1 MAINKTG
8 DSMKEIININ
18 DLFSIEKGS
27 IISIVGSGGKTTL
40 LFFLAAEL
48 KHNYNVLVTTSAK
61 ILKPLINQYDFL
73 FTNVESFI
81 NSDLKNKNNI
91 TVISKSINESNNKL
105 IGIDDND
112 LEKLIGYFD
121 VILIEADGSNKLPL
135 KGWKNHEPPVLKKSN
150 KTIGIIPVSVLGRD
164 IDTSYIYGYEEFK
177 KLAGNESNVNEETI
191 KNICISENG
200 IFKNSAGEKYLF
212 INQADTKYDVD
223 KSVKLAKYLHENIE
237 NINFKIVIGSLQEEK
252 FYEY

>member
-1 MAINKTG
+1 
-8 DSMKEIININ
+8 MKEILDFH
-18 DLFSIEKGS
+18 DLFSIEKGN

-61 ILKPLINQYDFL
+61 ILKPSINQYDSI

-81 NSDLKNKNNI
+81 NSNLTNKNNI

-112 LEKLIGYFD
+112 LEKLINYFD

-135 KGWKNHEPPVLKKSN
+135 KGWKNHEPPVLKKTN
-150 KTIGIIPVSVLGRD
+150 KIIGIIPVSVLGRN
-164 IDTSYIYGYEEFK
+164 IDNSFIYGYDEFK
-177 KLAGNESNVNEETI
+177 KIAGNNSQVDEETI

-200 IFKNSAGEKYLF
+200 IFKNSTGEKYLF
-212 INQADTKYDVD
+212 INQADTEQD
-223 KSVKLAKYLHENIE
+223 KEKSIKIADYIYKNIE
-237 NINFKIVIGSLQEEK
+237 NIDFKIVIGSLHEEK

>member
-1 MAINKTG
+1 
-8 DSMKEIININ
+8 MKEILNTHNLFNIEMGN
-18 DLFSIEKGS
+18 

-40 LFFLAAEL
+40 LLFLAAEL
-48 KHNYNVLVTTSAK
+48 RHNYNVLVTTSAK
-61 ILKPLINQYDFL
+61 ILKPSINQYDSI

-81 NSDLKNKNNI
+81 NSDLTNKNNI

-112 LEKLIGYFD
+112 LEKLINYFD

-135 KGWKNHEPPVLKKSN
+135 KGWKNHEPPVLKKTN
-150 KTIGIIPVSVLGRD
+150 KIIGIIPVSVLGRN
-164 IDTSYIYGYEEFK
+164 IDNSFIYGYEEFK
-177 KLAGNESNVNEETI
+177 KFSGNNTQVDEETI

-200 IFKNSAGEKYLF
+200 IFKNSIGEKYLF
-212 INQADTKYDVD
+212 INQADTEQD
-223 KSVKLAKYLHENIE
+223 KEKSIKIADYIYKNIE
-237 NINFKIVIGSLQEEK
+237 NIDFKIVIGSLHEEK

>member
-1 MAINKTG
+1 
-8 DSMKEIININ
+8 MKEILNTH
-18 DLFSIEKGS
+18 DLFNIEMGN

-48 KHNYNVLVTTSAK
+48 RRNYNVLVTTSAK
-61 ILKPLINQYDFL
+61 ILKPSINQYDSI

-81 NSDLKNKNNI
+81 NSDLTNKNNI

-112 LEKLIGYFD
+112 LEKLINYFD

-135 KGWKNHEPPVLKKSN
+135 KGWKNHEPPVLKKTN
-150 KTIGIIPVSVLGRD
+150 KTIGIIPVSVLGRN
-164 IDTSYIYGYEEFK
+164 IDNSFIYGYGEFK
-177 KLAGNESNVNEETI
+177 KIAGNNSQVDEETI
-191 KNICISENG
+191 KNICFSENW
-200 IFKNSAGEKYLF
+200 IFKNSTGEKYLF
-212 INQADTKYDVD
+212 INQADTEQD
-223 KSVKLAKYLHENIE
+223 KEKSIKIADYIYKNIE
-237 NINFKIVIGSLQEEK
+237 NIDFKIVIGSLHEEK

>member
-1 MAINKTG
+1 
-8 DSMKEIININ
+8 MKEILNTH
-18 DLFSIEKGS
+18 DLFNIEMGN

-40 LFFLAAEL
+40 LLFLAAEL
-48 KHNYNVLVTTSAK
+48 SHNYNVLVTTSAK
-61 ILKPLINQYDFL
+61 IFKPSINQYDSI

-81 NSDLKNKNNI
+81 NSNLINKNNI

-112 LEKLIGYFD
+112 LEKLINYFD

-135 KGWKNHEPPVLKKSN
+135 KGWKNHEPPVLKKTN
-150 KTIGIIPVSVLGRD
+150 KIIGIIPVSVLGRN
-164 IDTSYIYGYEEFK
+164 IDNSFIYGYDEFK
-177 KLAGNESNVNEETI
+177 KIAGNNSQVDEETI

-200 IFKNSAGEKYLF
+200 IFKNSTGEKYLF
-212 INQADTKYDVD
+212 INQADTEQD
-223 KSVKLAKYLHENIE
+223 KEKSIKIADYIYKNIE
-237 NINFKIVIGSLQEEK
+237 NIDFKIVIGSLHEEK

>member
-1 MAINKTG
+1 
-8 DSMKEIININ
+8 MKEILDFH
-18 DLFSIEKGS
+18 DLFSIEKGN

-48 KHNYNVLVTTSAK
+48 RRNYNVLVTTSAK
-61 ILKPLINQYDFL
+61 ILKPSINQYDSI

-81 NSDLKNKNNI
+81 NSDLTNKNNI

-112 LEKLIGYFD
+112 LEKLINYFD

-135 KGWKNHEPPVLKKSN
+135 KGWKNHEPPVLKKTN
-150 KTIGIIPVSVLGRD
+150 KIIGIIPVSVLGRN
-164 IDTSYIYGYEEFK
+164 IDNSFIYGYDEFK
-177 KLAGNESNVNEETI
+177 KIAGNNSQVDEETI

-200 IFKNSAGEKYLF
+200 IFKNSTGEKYLF
-212 INQADTKYDVD
+212 INQADTEQD
-223 KSVKLAKYLHENIE
+223 KEKSIKIADYIYKNIE
-237 NINFKIVIGSLQEEK
+237 NIDFKIVIGSLHEEK

>member
-1 MAINKTG
+1 
-8 DSMKEIININ
+8 MKEIINIH
-18 DLFSIEKGS
+18 DLFNIEKGS

-48 KHNYNVLVTTSAK
+48 RRNYYVLVTTSAK
-61 ILKPLINQYDFL
+61 ILKPSVDQYDFL
-73 FTNVESFI
+73 FTNVESFT
-81 NSDLKNKNNI
+81 NSNLTNKNNI
-91 TVISKSINESNNKL
+91 TVISKSINEWNNKL
-105 IGIDDND
+105 IGIDDED
-112 LEKLIGYFD
+112 LEKLINYFD

-150 KTIGIIPVSVLGRD
+150 KTIGVIPVSVLGRN
-164 IDTSYIYGYEEFK
+164 IDNSFIYGYEEFK
-177 KLAGNESNVNEETI
+177 KLAGNATHVNEETI
-191 KNICISENG
+191 KNICISKNG
-200 IFKNSAGEKYLF
+200 IFKNSTGEKYLF